1 MPEPTVKILC
11 VEDNRDSREMMT
23 AMLRTADPGYSVT
36 AVETAAEALA
46 LVGKNDFDIYI
57 LDLWLPTMDGMSL
70 CRRLR
75 DRGIKKPIMFFS
87 AMVQHKEREYVLAA
101 GADEFLVKP
110 DDLDRFTDTVARLL
124 KDHAA
129 ANGAAHPSQRKGC
142 RQQ

>member
-1 MPEPTVKILC
+1 MPETTAKILC
-11 VEDNRDSREMMT
+11 VEDNRDSREMMK
-23 AMLRTADPGYSVT
+23 AMLSTADPGYSVT

-46 LVGKNDFDIYI
+46 LVGKTDFDIYI

-87 AMVQHKEREYVLAA
+87 AMVQPKERQYVLAA

-124 KDHAA
+124 KDHAVK
-129 ANGAAHPSQRKGC
+129 NGASGN
-142 RQQ
+142 